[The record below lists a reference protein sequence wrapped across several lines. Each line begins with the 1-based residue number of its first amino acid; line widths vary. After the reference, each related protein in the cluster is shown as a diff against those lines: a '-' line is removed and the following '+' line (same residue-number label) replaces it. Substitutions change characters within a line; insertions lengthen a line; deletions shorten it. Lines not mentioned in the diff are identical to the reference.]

1 MGEKRKCNDY
11 DLYVLLPLCR
21 DRCDLRRMGSN
32 GGEDILMSEPTIE
45 IKVKTLD
52 SQTYT
57 LKVDKEV
64 STLASSRIVQ

>member
-1 MGEKRKCNDY
+1 
-11 DLYVLLPLCR
+11 
-21 DRCDLRRMGSN
+21 MGST
-32 GGEDILMSEPTIE
+32 GAEDILMSEPTIE